1 MSNIEPY
8 DECEYLVEDDTSG
21 HLEKL
26 DYYLNPVNTLV
37 DVLPNILTTFKDM
50 QLADKQYKYNFDC
63 LCKSLDHNLD
73 KFKALVSGAEHRL
86 ERNMNVLDA
95 LTMKL
100 LNYNL
105 GTLDVNEMRA
115 QQTILDLIQQTNDRF
130 DNELDKL
137 YNL

>member
-8 DECEYLVEDDTSG
+8 DECEYLVPDDTSG
-21 HLEKL
+21 HLDKL
-26 DYYLNPVNTLV
+26 ELYLNPVNSLV

-73 KFKALVSGAEHRL
+73 KFKALVSGAERRL
-86 ERNMNVLDA
+86 ERNMDNLDRY
-95 LTMKL
+95 TMML
-100 LNYNL
+100 LDYNL

-115 QQTILDLIQQTNDRF
+115 QQTILDCIQQANDRF
-130 DNELDKL
+130 NNELDKL